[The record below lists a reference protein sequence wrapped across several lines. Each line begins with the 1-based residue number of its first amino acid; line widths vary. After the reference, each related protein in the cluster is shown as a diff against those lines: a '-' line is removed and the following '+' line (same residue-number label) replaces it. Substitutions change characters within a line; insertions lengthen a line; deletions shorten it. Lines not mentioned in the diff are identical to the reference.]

1 MTAGYGGFLY
11 SPDPKD
17 IPEHWHWLI
26 GPTRREADDDGPND
40 DDTED
45 RRQSALREE

>member
-26 GPTRREADDDGPND
+26 GPTEGGDGDETTTEA
-40 DDTED
+40 ED
-45 RRQSALREE
+45 RGQSEMHDHD